1 MYNTD
6 FRCTYQ
12 HEDDDDLANDLYR
25 SQFLQAFGL
34 KTWDDSSVSRA
45 LEDIA
50 SLQDRGTAL
59 QERAKRLEI
68 TNPMFALLRS
78 DDKDGILFSLLFQFD
93 LFWATHAYLCN
104 PGTETLAALDHQVDA
119 KVSICM

>member
-34 KTWDDSSVSRA
+34 TTWEDSSVSRA
-45 LEDIA
+45 LEDVI
-50 SLQDRGTAL
+50 SLQDRGPVL
-59 QERAKRLEI
+59 EDRAKRLEV
-68 TNPMFALLRS
+68 TNPMFGLLRP

-93 LFWATHAYLCN
+93 LFWATHDYLCN
-104 PGTETLAALDHQVDA
+104 PGAETLKTLDHQVDA